1 MLLGIAGIRIME
13 LSPVAKHFS
22 FQRGIKI
29 KKPSQT
35 LTPLMQQYWDVKS
48 KYPGV
53 ILFFRLGDF
62 YEMFGDDAIK
72 VAPVLEIVLTQ
83 RTSTPMCG
91 VPYHSVNAY
100 IKKLIVK
107 GFKVAICE
115 QLEES
120 GATKGIV
127 KRGVTKVITPGTILE
142 DTLLESKENN
152 FLMSIIFDETTMS
165 AAFATAD
172 ISTGEFFT
180 AETTLKSI
188 ETEIS
193 KYNPGELIV
202 SADNIQHDQ
211 IANFIAA
218 IKIPVS
224 DINNSFFDFNNSQ
237 KIIAGLFDDNATKKF
252 GLNKKEIVCACG
264 ALLSYIKEMQPQSVS
279 IFSDIKYIRN
289 SDFMYLDNVAIK
301 NLELLNSMSNG
312 KAINSLLSVIDST
325 KTSMGA
331 RAVRQWLIKPLL
343 DISKIVNRQNIV
355 KFFIENSTIR
365 KDIIEKFKTISDI
378 ERIIARVSSGVANPK
393 DLAALKYSLETINDI
408 SKIIKSAKGLNFN
421 IPENVQVIDKIS
433 SHLFDEP
440 SVSLKDGNVI
450 KNGVNAELDDLRKIT
465 TDAKTYIS
473 SLETKERTSAGINN
487 LKIGYTSVFGYYIEI
502 SKSNVALAPKH
513 YVRRQT
519 VATGERYITK
529 ELEALEEKILSAQEK
544 TLRLESTIFNT
555 LRYEIASFTT
565 DILKTSQI
573 IAEIDIFCGFAVN
586 ALEYNYVCP
595 SMSNGKELHISD
607 GRHPVVERILKTGE
621 FTANDITFDENSR
634 IIILTGP
641 NMAGKSTYLRQTALI
656 VIMAQ
661 IGSFVPAS
669 VAKIGLVDRIFTRI
683 GAGDNLAGG
692 ESTFMVE
699 MSETANIL
707 NQYTEK
713 SLIILDEVGRGT
725 STYDGM
731 SIAWAIIE
739 FFADVKRKANAGAKI
754 LFATHYFEL
763 TGLFETLKS
772 VVNYSVDVKEWNDDV
787 IFLHKIVEGSAD
799 KSYGIYVAKIAGIP
813 NQVIER
819 AYKILNQLEINRI
832 DTSNHDASRQMNFFL
847 KPKVEYQEP
856 QILTDLKNVDIN
868 KLSPIDA
875 LNLIHEWKDKYK

>member
-1 MLLGIAGIRIME
+1 
-13 LSPVAKHFS
+13 
-22 FQRGIKI
+22 
-29 KKPSQT
+29 
-35 LTPLMQQYWDVKS
+35 MQQYWDIKF

-62 YEMFGDDAIK
+62 YELFGDDAIK
-72 VAPVLEIVLTQ
+72 AAPVLEVVLTQ
-83 RTSTPMCG
+83 RTGAHMCG
-91 VPYHSVNAY
+91 VPYHSVNTY
-100 IKKLIVK
+100 IRKLITK

-120 GATKGIV
+120 GVAKGIV
-127 KRGVTKVITPGTILE
+127 RRGVTKVITPGTILE

-152 FLMSIIFDETTMS
+152 FLMSIIFDEMTMS
-165 AAFATAD
+165 TAFAVAD

-202 SADNIQHDQ
+202 SADNIQHAR
-211 IANFIAA
+211 IADFITT

-224 DINNSFFDFNNSQ
+224 DINNSFFDFDNAQ
-237 KIIAGLFDDNATKKF
+237 KIIAELFDDNATKKF
-252 GLNKKEIVCACG
+252 GLYKKEIVCACG
-264 ALLSYIKEMQPQSVS
+264 SLLSYIKEMQPQSVG
-279 IFSDIKYIRN
+279 IFSDVKYIRS
-289 SDFMYLDNVAIK
+289 SDFMYLDNGAIK

-312 KAINSLLSVIDST
+312 KTANSLLSIMDST

-331 RAVRQWLIKPLL
+331 RTVRQWLIKPLL

-355 KFFIENSTIR
+355 KFFIENSAIR
-365 KDIIEKFKTISDI
+365 KDIREKFKTISDI
-378 ERIIARVSSGVANPK
+378 ERIIARVSSGVVNPK
-393 DLAALKYSLETINDI
+393 DLVALKCSLETINDI
-408 SKIIKSAKGLNFN
+408 SKIIKSADGLNLS

-440 SVSLKDGNVI
+440 PVSLKDGNVI
-450 KNGVNAELDDLRKIT
+450 KNGVNAELDDLRKIS
-465 TDAKTYIS
+465 TDAKAYIS
-473 SLETKERTSAGINN
+473 SLETKERTSVGINN
-487 LKIGYTSVFGYYIEI
+487 LKVGYTSVFGYYIEI

-513 YVRRQT
+513 YVRKQT
-519 VATGERYITK
+519 VATGERYITE
-529 ELEALEEKILSAQEK
+529 ELKALEEKILSAQEK
-544 TLRLESTIFNT
+544 TLRLESDIFNT
-555 LRYEIASFTT
+555 LRHEIASFTT
-565 DILKTSQI
+565 DILRTSQI
-573 IAEIDIFCGFAVN
+573 IAELDIFCGFAVN

-595 SMSNGKELHISD
+595 SISDGKELYIRD
-607 GRHPVVERILKTGE
+607 GRHPVVERILKSGE
-621 FTANDITFDENSR
+621 FTANDIAFDENSR
-634 IIILTGP
+634 IMILTGP

-669 VAKIGLVDRIFTRI
+669 TAEIGLVDRIFTRI

-739 FFADVKRKANAGAKI
+739 FFADVKRKTNAGAKI

-763 TGLFETLKS
+763 TGLSETLKGI
-772 VVNYSVDVKEWNDDV
+772 VNYSVDVKEWNGDV
-787 IFLHKIVEGSAD
+787 MFLHKIVKGSAD
-799 KSYGIYVAKIAGIP
+799 KSYGIHVAKIAGVP

-819 AYKILNQLEINRI
+819 AYKILNQLEVNRI
-832 DTSNHDASRQMNFFL
+832 DTNHDTSKQMNFFL
-847 KPKVEYQEP
+847 KPEAEYQEP
-856 QILTDLKNVDIN
+856 QILTNLKNIDIN
-868 KLSPIDA
+868 KLSPIGA